1 MNILD
6 EGILYFTIKAEG
18 FQGYLVAVNR
28 GARTAGFKD
37 IASKLTL
44 VYDSAGT
51 DNVGKVFDT
60 TMSQIGFSDGEVY
73 VFEY

>member
-1 MNILD
+1 MNED
-6 EGILYFTIKAEG
+6 ILYFTRKAEG
-18 FQGYLVAVNR
+18 FPGYLVAINR

-44 VYDSAGT
+44 VYDSAGR
-51 DNVGKVFDT
+51 DNVGLVFDT
-60 TMSQIGFSDGEVY
+60 TMSPIGFSDGEVY